1 MFCMTGQPA
10 GSNQTPGERMPHN
23 VKGVFIVLT
32 KPVISIDDVTRVLA
46 AARAEADKQK
56 WPVAIAVVDDG
67 GHLLGMLRLDGC
79 APIGAEISIGKA
91 RTAALGRRESKAY
104 EDMVNGGRTAFTTA
118 PIVTALEG
126 GVPLIADGHVV
137 GAIGVS
143 GMKPAE
149 DSQIAKA
156 GVAALG

>member
-1 MFCMTGQPA
+1 MFNMQ
-10 GSNQTPGERMPHN
+10 S
-23 VKGVFIVLT
+23 
-32 KPVISIDDVTRVLA
+32 KPVISIDDVARVLA
-46 AARAEADKQK
+46 AARAEADNQK
-56 WPVAIAVVDDG
+56 WPVAISVVDDG

-79 APIGAEISIGKA
+79 APIGAEISVGKA

-149 DSQIAKA
+149 DTLIAKA